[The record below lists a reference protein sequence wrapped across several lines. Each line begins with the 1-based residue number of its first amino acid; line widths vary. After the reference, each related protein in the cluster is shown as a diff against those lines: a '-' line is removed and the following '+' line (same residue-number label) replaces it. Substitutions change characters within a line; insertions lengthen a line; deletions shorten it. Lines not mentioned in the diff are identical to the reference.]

1 MQTLADGTE
10 APFPEGANVSMNMW
24 GFTPDYFGYSEKAF
38 VEFLKKHSGELKS
51 EFYIP
56 TVVNDLIKNGEITL
70 KVKETPSK
78 WFGVTYAA
86 DRQATVAQFRKLVE
100 EGLYPEKLF

>member
-1 MQTLADGTE
+1 
-10 APFPEGANVSMNMW
+10 MW

-38 VEFLKKHSGELKS
+38 VKFLSKYAGELKG

-56 TVVNDLIKNGEITL
+56 TVVNDLIEANEITL
-70 KVKETPSK
+70 AVKETPSK

-86 DRQATVAQFRKLVE
+86 DREDTVNQFKKLVE
-100 EGLYPEKLF
+100 EGVYPSPLF